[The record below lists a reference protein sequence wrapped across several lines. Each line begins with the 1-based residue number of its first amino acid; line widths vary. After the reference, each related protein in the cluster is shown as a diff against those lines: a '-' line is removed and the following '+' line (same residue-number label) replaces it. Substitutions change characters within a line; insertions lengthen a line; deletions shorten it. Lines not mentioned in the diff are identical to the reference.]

1 MKFLKKIVNL
11 FTPSNIFPIGAL
23 IIILIFNLVVN
34 PLLYK
39 YYNLIPLIIGC
50 IFCVYVMFDKNN
62 LKVEK
67 YFEDDTE
74 LNKIIQMSN
83 QYTSKLSISIF
94 CLTLNIIPTLAFNIV
109 KSHLIS
115 SLVIVAL
122 AIIVL
127 FLSYIITDWIR
138 SIFCKYDF
146 TINHVFS
153 SNLNF
158 NQRLWTYLVYR
169 EKVINRSK
177 DNKRLYTWRKI
188 SKENKK
194 EVTFEELEEV
204 KKAIENLSID
214 QLEKILFK
222 YNSSLFSKLAV
233 KNWRIIL
240 FTLSSL
246 VGSAFLFF
254 RENISSYILEL
265 LKDSPKIITMI
276 NDIVDKSI
284 SYFRFPGNSTNIV
297 GVSSLERAL
306 FYIYIFYTLII
317 IIFICKEKLELYF
330 NNPRKM
336 TIEKYLIP
344 MIENELKRK
353 KLQEKKIKIY
363 RMN

>member
-1 MKFLKKIVNL
+1 M
-11 FTPSNIFPIGAL
+11 
-23 IIILIFNLVVN
+23 
-34 PLLYK
+34 
-39 YYNLIPLIIGC
+39 
-50 IFCVYVMFDKNN
+50 
-62 LKVEK
+62 
-67 YFEDDTE
+67 
-74 LNKIIQMSN
+74 
-83 QYTSKLSISIF
+83 
-94 CLTLNIIPTLAFNIV
+94 
-109 KSHLIS
+109 
-115 SLVIVAL
+115 
-122 AIIVL
+122 
-127 FLSYIITDWIR
+127 
-138 SIFCKYDF
+138 
-146 TINHVFS
+146 
-153 SNLNF
+153 
-158 NQRLWTYLVYR
+158 VYR
-169 EKVINRSK
+169 EKVINRIK

-233 KNWRIIL
+233 KNWRIIF

-306 FYIYIFYTLII
+306 FYIYIFYTLLI
-317 IIFICKEKLELYF
+317 IIFICKKKLELYF